1 MKEKHTHTSN
11 VSPDNRRTQKSILSK
26 FRPLGFLCSRMTLQV
41 HVAGRNVSLAGLG
54 GLGSLA
60 VFRVLAANLQSLWE
74 AHGSGAQGPWLR
86 SRKAKVVLA
95 DRAVKGGTDAVGG
108 REVALKVRSG
118 KTEGKLDI
126 LDNNS

>member
-74 AHGSGAQGPWLR
+74 AHGSRAQVHG
-86 SRKAKVVLA
+86 
-95 DRAVKGGTDAVGG
+95 
-108 REVALKVRSG
+108 
-118 KTEGKLDI
+118 
-126 LDNNS
+126 

>member
-60 VFRVLAANLQSLWE
+60 VFRVLAANL
-74 AHGSGAQGPWLR
+74 
-86 SRKAKVVLA
+86 
-95 DRAVKGGTDAVGG
+95 
-108 REVALKVRSG
+108 
-118 KTEGKLDI
+118 
-126 LDNNS
+126 